1 VVSSN
6 EFEPD
11 GRSVEARCLL
21 AFEIAMTLGYDMQV
35 FNVPDIEKAR
45 AAALEML
52 GALAKAIATP
62 AEQAPDTNIVHFQP
76 KTESTNDNET
86 PDHLN

>member
-1 VVSSN
+1 
-6 EFEPD
+6 
-11 GRSVEARCLL
+11 LL

-35 FNVPDIEKAR
+35 ISTEMMARGISTLFNVPDIEKAR